1 MTAIKTT
8 YGTAS
13 ANIITANPYV
23 IDFIFGG
30 AGNDR
35 IIDTGNRFK
44 GASDDFYFG
53 GSGNDFIETKSG
65 YDHLFGE
72 KGNDDFVMNSS
83 KGAYID
89 GGSGFDEVWIN
100 IDGEGLPRG
109 HEFVPARHDV
119 IELRGGD
126 VELHNI
132 EVVHFV
138 SRLDL

>member
-1 MTAIKTT
+1 MRAIKTI
-8 YGTAS
+8 YGTAT
-13 ANIITANPYV
+13 ANVITASPYV
-23 IDFIFGG
+23 VDFVFGG

-35 IIDTGNRFK
+35 IIDAGDRFH

-53 GSGNDFIETKSG
+53 GAGNDTIKTRSG
-65 YDHLFGE
+65 FDHLFGE
-72 KGNDDFVMNSS
+72 KGNDDFIMDSN

-109 HEFVPARHDV
+109 REFVPDKHET
-119 IELRGGD
+119 IHLRGGD

-138 SRLDL
+138 SRGDF